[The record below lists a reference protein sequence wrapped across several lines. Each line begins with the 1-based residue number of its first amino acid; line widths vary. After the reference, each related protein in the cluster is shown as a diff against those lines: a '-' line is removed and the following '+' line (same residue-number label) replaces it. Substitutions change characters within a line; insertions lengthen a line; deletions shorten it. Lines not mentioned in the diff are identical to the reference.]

1 MQHHQSMKRITTSV
15 DPTTY
20 AALEDL
26 ARRDGVSTSRLLR
39 EAMERYVAE
48 RDRTLEPHAL
58 PDWVGMLEG
67 DGQPFAERDEA
78 LLDEWWAAELE
89 APPTAELEAP
99 QAEPVGKP
107 AQPGARAAG
116 SGG

>member
-1 MQHHQSMKRITTSV
+1 
-15 DPTTY
+15 
-20 AALEDL
+20 
-26 ARRDGVSTSRLLR
+26 
-39 EAMERYVAE
+39 MERYVAE
-48 RDRTLEPHAL
+48 RDRTLEPGPL

-89 APPTAELEAP
+89 ARQT
-99 QAEPVGKP
+99 EPVGKP

-116 SGG
+116 SAG

>member
-1 MQHHQSMKRITTSV
+1 MKRITTSV

-89 APPTAELEAP
+89 KQHTAELEAQP
-99 QAEPVGKP
+99 PEPGGKP
-107 AQPGARAAG
+107 ARPGARAAG
-116 SGG
+116 SAG

>member
-1 MQHHQSMKRITTSV
+1 MQHHHGMKRITTSV

-26 ARRDGVSTSRLLR
+26 ARRDGVPTSRLLR

-48 RDRTLEPHAL
+48 RDRTLEPGPL
-58 PDWVGMLEG
+58 PDWVGTLEG

-89 APPTAELEAP
+89 AQPTD
-99 QAEPVGKP
+99 EPETKRTEPAGRP
-107 AQPGARAAG
+107 AQPRARAAG
-116 SGG
+116 SAG